1 MQCLDLTSYQ
11 QARALCA
18 GKRFAK
24 KGRKLDNYTRI
35 KLIPA
40 LTAEIPERL
49 EIYNWRTTTIATLHP
64 HNFVQ
69 IPQIEHFTSH
79 QMWVF
84 FHLYTDR
91 NKKKYKY
98 VSDVVGRKYL
108 VDAPVYG
115 RFEQGKLLLVDGK
128 PIPDLVKDDAASLA
142 WRRQR
147 SEMTR
152 AFTTCCKLHAFSE
165 LCPREA
171 RLGMPQREWDR
182 EKRIAEFV
190 RLTREVDVHGMAQFL
205 VGCSM
210 PSWVEYQPE
219 PLHETLVNH
228 YRSFYERCRRDILV
242 AAGARVET

>member
-11 QARALCA
+11 QARELCA

-35 KLIPA
+35 RLIPA
-40 LTAEIPERL
+40 AGADTERL
-49 EIYNWRTTTIATLHP
+49 EILNWQGKATATLYP
-64 HNFVQ
+64 HNLVA
-69 IPQIEHFTSH
+69 IPAIEKFTTH

-91 NKKKYKY
+91 TMKKYKY

-115 RFEQGKLLLVDGK
+115 RFEQGRLLLVDGK

-147 SEMTR
+147 GEMTR

-165 LCPREA
+165 LAPREA
-171 RLGMPQREWDR
+171 RLGMPQREWDN

-190 RLTREVDVHGMAQFL
+190 RLTREVDVNGMAQFL
-205 VGCSM
+205 AGCALRA
-210 PSWVEYQPE
+210 WVEYQTE
-219 PLHETLVNH
+219 PLHEALIGS